1 MRANT
6 ALFFAAASFFS
17 QVAATIY
24 VTQPVASTTCQAGAP
39 CMVAWNDDGNAPPL
53 ATIGACDIE
62 LCIGDVTTQIC
73 LQDITPSLDVSQ
85 NAQIPFN
92 PDATIGGNSNDYFIK
107 FISQVYKDPTN
118 PTFPYTSFSAKFTLA
133 GMTGTFNATVSAAI
147 AGASVAPAATSVSA
161 VAATPAAATA
171 SAGTMTKAAS
181 STVAATATA
190 KATTSAAKSS
200 STSGAVNVS
209 SSMSIVSLVAVIM
222 SAAFMGL

>member
-24 VTQPVASTTCQAGAP
+24 VTQPVASTTCQAGTP
-39 CMVAWNDDGNAPPL
+39 CTVAWNDDGTAPPL

-73 LQDITPSLDVSQ
+73 LQDISTMDVSQ

-107 FISQVYKDPTN
+107 FISKAYKDPTN
-118 PTFPYTSFSAKFTLA
+118 PTFQYTSFSAKFTLT

-161 VAATPAAATA
+161 VAATPAAATSA
-171 SAGTMTKAAS
+171 AGTMTKAAS
-181 STVAATATA
+181 STAAATGTA
-190 KATTSAAKSS
+190 KATASAAKAS

-209 SSMSIVSLVAVIM
+209 SSMTIVSLVAVVM